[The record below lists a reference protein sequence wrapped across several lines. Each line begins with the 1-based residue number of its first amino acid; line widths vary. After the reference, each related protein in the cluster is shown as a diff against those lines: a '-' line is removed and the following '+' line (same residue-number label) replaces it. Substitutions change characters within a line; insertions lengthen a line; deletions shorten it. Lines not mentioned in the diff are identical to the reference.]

1 MVLFAMVFDEL
12 LDAHFMEKYIMVP
25 DKRWWGVVYNAASN
39 LGLAMTIAFF
49 LTLAATGDL
58 EGNELEFATVVT
70 ESGTLIIYNLV

>member
-1 MVLFAMVFDEL
+1 MVFDEL

-25 DKRWWGVVYNAASN
+25 DKRWWGVVLNAASN

-49 LTLAATGDL
+49 LILASTGDL
-58 EGNELEFATVVT
+58 DGNELEFATVVT